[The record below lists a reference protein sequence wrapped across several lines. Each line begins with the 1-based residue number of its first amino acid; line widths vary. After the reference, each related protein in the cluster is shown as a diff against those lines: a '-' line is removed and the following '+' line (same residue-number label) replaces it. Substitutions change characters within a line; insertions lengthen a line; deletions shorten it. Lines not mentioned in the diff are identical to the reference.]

1 MGTPFTL
8 CFCLSS
14 GRKVTGLQVGKLTQ
28 TPWGKF
34 LDSLSSLEDFST
46 CCWLFYVSES
56 PGVLH
61 VAHHVCQASLGARRC
76 PRVLLAP
83 EPCSCSISAVWE
95 RCPCNGCAGGSG
107 LCCERKLCT
116 PRFTGQGCL
125 LKGAGGSVDHSRAA
139 LWKTSH
145 SCWLLSSCPQS
156 TDNARHMMCG
166 LYSLKKKD
174 NKPPSNCKL
183 GYFFQTLFLQQIL
196 FGLIYEKPVTPVNV
210 DG

>member
-8 CFCLSS
+8 YFCLSS

-28 TPWGKF
+28 TPWGKY

-61 VAHHVCQASLGARRC
+61 VARDVCQASLGARRC
-76 PRVLLAP
+76 PRAALLLLGTR
-83 EPCSCSISAVWE
+83 AVFLQHL
-95 RCPCNGCAGGSG
+95 CNGCAGGSG
-107 LCCERKLCT
+107 LCCERRLCT

-125 LKGAGGSVDHSRAA
+125 LKGAGASVDHSRAA

-166 LYSLKKKD
+166 FY
-174 NKPPSNCKL
+174 P
-183 GYFFQTLFLQQIL
+183 
-196 FGLIYEKPVTPVNV
+196 
-210 DG
+210 